1 MKTVMQFLTWAGL
14 LRQPLSLG
22 QRGEKAAARYLRRQG
37 YRVLARNIRSKLGEL
52 DLVVLDGQTIVFVEV
67 KTRANHEA
75 GLPAEAIDSDKQ
87 RRLTRLALHYL
98 QRHRLLEQSARFDVV
113 AVTWPQSSRRPNIK
127 HYMNAFPA
135 FGQGQMF
142 S

>member
-1 MKTVMQFLTWAGL
+1 MKTVTRFLTWAGL
-14 LRQPLSLG
+14 LGRPLSLG

-37 YRVLARNIRSKLGEL
+37 YRVLARNVRSKFGEL
-52 DLVVLDGQTIVFVEV
+52 DLVALDGRTIVFVEV
-67 KTRANHEA
+67 KTRVHHEA

-98 QRHRLLEQSARFDVV
+98 RRHRLLEQSTRFDVV
-113 AVTWPQSSRRPNIK
+113 AVTWPQSSRPPSIK
-127 HYMNAFPA
+127 HYRNAFPA
-135 FGQGQMF
+135 SGRGQMF